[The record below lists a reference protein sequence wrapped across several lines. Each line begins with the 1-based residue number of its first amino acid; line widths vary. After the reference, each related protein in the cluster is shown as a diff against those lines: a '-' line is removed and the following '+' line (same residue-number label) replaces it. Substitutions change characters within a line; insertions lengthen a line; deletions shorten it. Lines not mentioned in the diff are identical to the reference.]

1 MADEKNRY
9 YWIKLKKDFFDEK
22 DGPIDFIMSQENGSQ
37 YIVLYLMMCLN
48 TANTDG
54 LLCNKIGEMIV
65 PYNIE
70 KIVRDTKFFSFD
82 TVAVALELFK
92 KLGMVYEED
101 NGILRISN
109 LHEMVG
115 SESANREAIKKRQQ
129 RLKKK
134 IQENQNI
141 LEDKQRTNCLTEN
154 RDESLENIE
163 DEEPIKEQKKE
174 STKARKKPINYQQIV
189 DKYNEICVS
198 FPKVIKISSNRKEAI
213 SARLNVYSVDE
224 IIRAFEKAEES
235 NFLKGSNDRNW
246 KADFDWIMSDRNI
259 VKVLEGKYDNDKS
272 TPKNASN
279 NSTNKFNNFSQRNY
293 SKEQMDELE
302 KKLLS
307 K

>member
-141 LEDKQRTNCLTEN
+141 LEDKQGTSCPIES
-154 RDESLENIE
+154 RDKSLENIK
-163 DEEPIKEQKKE
+163 DEEPKKE

-198 FPKVIKISSNRKEAI
+198 FPKVIKVSESRKEAI
-213 SARLNVYSVDE
+213 SARLNIYSVDE
-224 IIRAFEKAEES
+224 IIKAFEKAEES

-246 KADFDWIMSDRNI
+246 KADFDWIMTDRNI
-259 VKVLEGKYDNDKS
+259 VKVLEGKYDNEKS
-272 TPKNASN
+272 VQKNATKPKSN
-279 NSTNKFNNFSQRNY
+279 NKFNDFNQRNY
-293 SKEQMDELE
+293 SKEELDELE
-302 KKLLS
+302 KKLLN